1 MRKKLNKKGIE
12 FSYNLLYALL
22 IAGALV
28 FGGYKTVVFVRE
40 KMCQASTADFL
51 SDVAY
56 KFSELAG
63 PDHADSVKTYD
74 IIVPSCIDKV
84 YILDDTKDLTKSKES
99 LPIEINDQ
107 YDSGTKN
114 NLIIYKDNKLKK
126 TINTRQI
133 TNSKLSFANLEYPY
147 YLCFDATKR
156 KKIQIQEVGFGDKGV
171 KIYPHCDA
179 IECTVVP
186 EIVEGEDL
194 EELIDTACGT
204 TDRSDDCHTAKR
216 QNIQNAK
223 GNIELSLKV
232 STCFPETTKVEFI
245 IKPREGIAGKE
256 VKIIETIPK
265 ECVDDDLKKY
275 LEEVSGGDAEII
287 IRANPML
294 VWTFN
299 ILSEEERVSYKLN
312 KFLDDNCRK
321 QLKAVVAAEVIV
333 KESAKDKPVIANSD
347 LAAPLVLPDGS
358 RVNDVTKRK
367 PHKERFDPAS
377 QESRAAFPIRVKED
391 EKGKSIDLTTGTPE
405 VLGED
410 EVHPIREARGEGVPT
425 STGGNEAPRWRAI
438 TELTVEARKSGTK
451 SLSNHSIVIRII

>member
-1 MRKKLNKKGIE
+1 
-12 FSYNLLYALL
+12 
-22 IAGALV
+22 
-28 FGGYKTVVFVRE
+28 
-40 KMCQASTADFL
+40 
-51 SDVAY
+51 
-56 KFSELAG
+56 
-63 PDHADSVKTYD
+63 
-74 IIVPSCIDKV
+74 
-84 YILDDTKDLTKSKES
+84 
-99 LPIEINDQ
+99 
-107 YDSGTKN
+107 
-114 NLIIYKDNKLKK
+114 
-126 TINTRQI
+126 
-133 TNSKLSFANLEYPY
+133 
-147 YLCFDATKR
+147 
-156 KKIQIQEVGFGDKGV
+156 
-171 KIYPHCDA
+171 
-179 IECTVVP
+179 
-186 EIVEGEDL
+186 
-194 EELIDTACGT
+194 
-204 TDRSDDCHTAKR
+204 
-216 QNIQNAK
+216 
-223 GNIELSLKV
+223 
-232 STCFPETTKVEFI
+232 
-245 IKPREGIAGKE
+245 
-256 VKIIETIPK
+256 
-265 ECVDDDLKKY
+265 
-275 LEEVSGGDAEII
+275 
-287 IRANPML
+287 ML